1 MNNLVSL
8 IFIKFCI
15 KKNYKK
21 NIINKKKI
29 LAKFLI
35 CYINIFKLNFFFI

>member
-1 MNNLVSL
+1 MNNFICL

-21 NIINKKKI
+21 NKINKKKI
-29 LAKFLI
+29 LAE
-35 CYINIFKLNFFFI
+35 NIQT

>member
-1 MNNLVSL
+1 MNNFICL

-21 NIINKKKI
+21 NIFNKKKI
-29 LAKFLI
+29 LVNLI
-35 CYINIFKLNFFFI
+35 LFYSIL

>member
-1 MNNLVSL
+1 MNNFICL

-21 NIINKKKI
+21 NIFNKKKI
-29 LAKFLI
+29 LAE
-35 CYINIFKLNFFFI
+35 NTQM

>member
-1 MNNLVSL
+1 MNNFICL

-21 NIINKKKI
+21 NKINKKKI
-29 LAKFLI
+29 LAE
-35 CYINIFKLNFFFI
+35 NIFKFVK

>member
-1 MNNLVSL
+1 MNNFICL

-21 NIINKKKI
+21 NIFNKKKI
-29 LAKFLI
+29 YYT
-35 CYINIFKLNFFFI
+35 YIEIKAIFF